1 MSSSQTSATTDGNAQ
16 NQAPEQQ
23 SQKDDW
29 QDHIAKII
37 EYSDQLKEDYKTQG
51 KITHQLA
58 KAEWKLSLRSM
69 ALITIFLG
77 CFASGLVLLWAGLLG
92 ALGYAVYDLFGS
104 VWLSIATAA
113 LAQIICLVWLWRNA
127 VYLSNKIGFSKTI
140 KSLKQL
146 FNLQGN

>member
-1 MSSSQTSATTDGNAQ
+1 MSSSQTTATTDGNAQ
-16 NQAPEQQ
+16 NQTTDDP

-51 KITHQLA
+51 KLTHQLA

-77 CFASGLVLLWAGLLG
+77 CFASGLILLWAGLLVHVKHIP
-92 ALGYAVYDLFGS
+92 YS
-104 VWLSIATAA
+104 SMLSGWIRFFPTHS
-113 LAQIICLVWLWRNA
+113 LN
-127 VYLSNKIGFSKTI
+127 LSN
-140 KSLKQL
+140 
-146 FNLQGN
+146 